1 MAKTVL
7 VIDDS
12 ASLRQLVRMSLQ
24 SAGYD
29 VVEADDG
36 STALTK
42 LDGRKLH
49 LAVCDLNMPKLD
61 GISFVRQARA
71 KPDYRF
77 LPVIMLTTEIQES
90 KKLEGKAAGAKA
102 WIVKPFQ
109 PAQLLDA
116 VAKLCLP

>member
-49 LAVCDLNMPKLD
+49 LAVCDVNMPKLD
-61 GISFVRQARA
+61 GISFVKQARA
-71 KPDYRF
+71 RQEYRF
-77 LPVIMLTTEIQES
+77 LPVIMLTTESQEARM
-90 KKLEGKAAGAKA
+90 LEGKAAGAKA

>member
-1 MAKTVL
+1 

-49 LAVCDLNMPKLD
+49 LAVCDVNMPKLD
-61 GISFVRQARA
+61 GISFVKQARA
-71 KPDYRF
+71 RQEYRF
-77 LPVIMLTTEIQES
+77 LPVIMLTTESQEARM
-90 KKLEGKAAGAKA
+90 LEGKAAGAKA